1 MQKERKR
8 KRHKNKR
15 REEGGNRK
23 NKTITTLRTW
33 SKFKFELSENSIE
46 QESAY
51 YRFTSLKVKSDGDE
65 IKSNLKIVLNTCIRV
80 RSRSVAWT
88 SPTRS
93 PSFFSSPNQPYI
105 SNKNLVIVL
114 LNINARSRVS
124 YNVQNSIKEIIITS
138 ITNLKVK

>member
-80 RSRSVAWT
+80 PSRSVAWRGLNE
-88 SPTRS
+88 SDSESLLLFISKPTLYIQQESRNC
-93 PSFFSSPNQPYI
+93 SSKFKCTFKGFLQPPKFHKGNYYHI
-105 SNKNLVIVL
+105 HN
-114 LNINARSRVS
+114 
-124 YNVQNSIKEIIITS
+124 
-138 ITNLKVK
+138 